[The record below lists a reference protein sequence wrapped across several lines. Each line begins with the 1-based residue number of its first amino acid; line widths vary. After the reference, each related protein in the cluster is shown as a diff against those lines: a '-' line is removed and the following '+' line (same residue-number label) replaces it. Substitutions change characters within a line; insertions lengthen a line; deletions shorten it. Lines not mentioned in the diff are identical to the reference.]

1 MRAKKSN
8 GLLWLV
14 LLVGIV
20 SVGCGAPEEQSA
32 EGSASSGSSSGS
44 SAAGSGETVEV
55 GGTEA
60 IVWGEGDRGMVLVH
74 GAAYDAASWQ
84 DQARQL
90 ADNDVVALAVEDTST
105 QSVVAAANYL
115 KEERGVRDVTLMG
128 ASAGTSG
135 TLGAAEQDPG
145 LADQVILI
153 SGTGDVSGLGEFPK
167 LFVASEGEGLAE
179 TVRSMADRAPGDRNE
194 VLILPGDAHAQAI
207 FETNQRERLMRAIL
221 DQLEESS

>member
-1 MRAKKSN
+1 MRRMKSS

-14 LLVGIV
+14 LLAGIFCA
-20 SVGCGAPEEQSA
+20 GCAASDEQSDRA
-32 EGSASSGSSSGS
+32 GGSSSGS

-60 IVWGEGDRGMVLVH
+60 IVWGEGDRGVVLAH

-84 DQARQL
+84 DQARQF
-90 ADNDVVALAVEDTST
+90 AANDVVALAVEDTST
-105 QSVVAAANYL
+105 QSVAAAANYL
-115 KEERGVRDVTLMG
+115 KEERGVRGVTLIG

-179 TVRSMADRAPGDRNE
+179 TVRSMGDEAPGDRNE

-207 FETNQRERLMRAIL
+207 FETNQRERLMQTIL
-221 DQLEESS
+221 DQLQESS